1 MHNKNSLRIPA
12 QYGLPGLK
20 FNGNWWETW
29 KIKVIYFFFSLKQK
43 CKTCFLYDIDRETV
57 TCNKGV
63 LFCLFKASKR
73 WAWSARH
80 EHNAFF
86 GYVYLSFRRSYTGRF
101 AMTVFFAQHSVAMLE
116 QCCKYSK
123 QCRNNVEMMCCVK
136 NRRCKSSRVTSHL
149 IIWYLILLRFASTL
163 RLQGRI
169 QDFF

>member
-1 MHNKNSLRIPA
+1 MHNKDSLRIPA

-29 KIKVIYFFFSLKQK
+29 KIEVIYFFFSLKQK

-101 AMTVFFAQHSVAMLE
+101 ATTVFSATQRCNAGTML
-116 QCCKYSK
+116 Q
-123 QCRNNVEMMCCVK
+123 
-136 NRRCKSSRVTSHL
+136 RCLAL
-149 IIWYLILLRFASTL
+149 IIIIWSQFSWASIPGNPWYAHAFAIDLAMSL
-163 RLQGRI
+163 FISARRPR
-169 QDFF
+169 